1 MRKDLIWV
9 HGASIGEI
17 ISVVPLIEALKK
29 EFPSK
34 RILITTHTASS
45 KEVLSNVLK
54 IDFEHVFLP
63 VRPSKILRFYQPSLV
78 LWIESEFIPWY
89 LFSIKKLGVPIYLI
103 NARMSNT
110 SFKRWKVF
118 RFFFKSMLRVFDM
131 VFPQSYSDL
140 SKFSFFQNKKIR
152 YLGNLKFMTQAIY
165 EKIEQ
170 EDYMVD
176 GKALVTC
183 TSTHHNEEQILI
195 KIFPKLEKEVLL
207 VIIPRHIK
215 RIKKIMTIL
224 KNANLSYSLWSEI
237 GSLEEIGKKS
247 QVLLVDKNGY
257 NKFFC
262 SISKVVFLGKTIS
275 KYRKGGQ
282 TPIEPLVY
290 GRPIIFGPY
299 YHNFYDVCNDL
310 VQRKIGYE
318 VSGVKGLVNNISF
331 LLKNEALLKE
341 IRNNSYA
348 YLEEERKVL
357 QNYMEF
363 FTPLLMSE
371 ENE

>member
-1 MRKDLIWV
+1 MQKDLIWV
-9 HGASIGEI
+9 HGASIGEV
-17 ISVVPLIEALKK
+17 ISVVPLIESLKSK
-29 EFPSK
+29 FPSK
-34 RILITTHTASS
+34 KILITTHTVSS
-45 KEVLSNVLK
+45 KEVLSNLLK
-54 IDFEHVFLP
+54 IDFEHAFLP
-63 VRPSKILRFYQPSLV
+63 VFPSKIISFYQPSLV

-89 LFSIKKLGVPIYLI
+89 LSAIHKAKIPIYLI

-110 SFKRWKVF
+110 SFKRWKIF
-118 RFFFKSMLRVFDM
+118 RFFFKSMLEVFDM

-140 SKFSFFQNKKIR
+140 GKFSFFQNKKIR

-176 GKALVTC
+176 GKAFVTC
-183 TSTHHNEEQILI
+183 TSTHHDEEQTLI
-195 KIFPKLEKEVLL
+195 KIFPKLKKEVLL

-215 RIKKIMTIL
+215 RVKKIKTIL
-224 KNANLSYSLWSEI
+224 ESANLNYDLWSEI
-237 GSLEEIGKKS
+237 GSLEKINKNS
-247 QVLLVDKNGY
+247 QILLVDKNGY

-262 SISKVVFLGKTIS
+262 SISKIVFLGKTLS
-275 KYRKGGQ
+275 KYKKGGQ

-318 VSGVKGLVNNISF
+318 VSDIKGLVSNIKF
-331 LLKNEALLKE
+331 LLKNEAWLQE

-348 YLEEERKVL
+348 YLAEERQVL

-363 FTPLLMSE
+363 FVPLLNGAKHE
-371 ENE
+371 

>member
-1 MRKDLIWV
+1 MQKDLIWI

-17 ISVVPLIEALKK
+17 ISIVPLIEALKGK
-29 EFPSK
+29 FPSTK
-34 RILITTHTASS
+34 ILITTHTVSS
-45 KEVLSNVLK
+45 KEVLSNLLK

-63 VRPSKILRFYQPSLV
+63 VFPSKIINFYKPSLV

-89 LFSIKKLGVPIYLI
+89 LAAIYKAKIPSYLI

-118 RFFFKSMLRVFDM
+118 RFFFKQMLEVFDM

-170 EDYMVD
+170 EDYMVG
-176 GKALVTC
+176 GKAFVSC
-183 TSTHHNEEQILI
+183 TSTHHDEEQTLI
-195 KIFPKLEKEVLL
+195 QIFPELIKEVLL

-215 RIKKIMTIL
+215 RVNKIKAIL
-224 KNANLSYSLWSEI
+224 EKANLNYEMWSEI
-237 GSLEEIGKKS
+237 GSLENINSNS

-262 SISKVVFLGKTIS
+262 SLSKVVFLGKTIS
-275 KYRKGGQ
+275 KYKKGGQ

-318 VSGVKGLVNNISF
+318 VSDIKGLISSIRF
-331 LLKNEALLKE
+331 LLKNETWLHE

-348 YLEEERKVL
+348 YLLEERKVL
-357 QNYMEF
+357 QRYMEF
-363 FTPLLMSE
+363 FVPVLKGDA
-371 ENE
+371 NE